1 MSAMRLLLV
10 DDSKVVRMVV
20 AKQLEV
26 LGLFTELAQD
36 GLVAV
41 DKAREK
47 SFDLIFMD
55 VMMPNLDGLE
65 ATKRIRIM
73 EQQEGR
79 KPCVIV
85 GVTGYTDRGECLA
98 AGMSDCLI
106 KPVTIEQLKGVIVRW
121 FHDAPV
127 PTPVTAA
134 PTSYLAEFMDRPV
147 RTGDLTH
154 QRLEAL
160 KERLRFNFGSEKRP

>member
-1 MSAMRLLLV
+1 MSTLRLLLV

-26 LGLFTELAQD
+26 LGIFAELAQD

-41 DKAREK
+41 DKAKEK
-47 SFDLIFMD
+47 QFDLILMD

-65 ATKRIRIM
+65 ATKRIRLY
-73 EQQEGR
+73 EQEMGR

-85 GVTGYTDRGECLA
+85 GVTGYTERDECMA
-98 AGMSDCLI
+98 AGMTDFLL
-106 KPVTIEQLKGVIVRW
+106 KPVTIEQLKGVVTRW
-121 FHDAPV
+121 FH
-127 PTPVTAA
+127 AA
-134 PTSYLAEFMDRPV
+134 PLPATTPTFYLSEFMAKPV
-147 RTGDLTH
+147 RAGDLTH

-160 KERLRFNFGSEKRP
+160 KARLNYRGERTL